1 MNRSCRDRCGNGV
14 ERRKT
19 GSPEYIHS
27 TVVKLSKLPNGEEL
41 QKKNEIARNFPVTQR
56 IVQDAKTAEYCL
68 GHQTQI
74 RIN

>member
-1 MNRSCRDRCGNGV
+1 M

-27 TVVKLSKLPNGEEL
+27 IVVELPKLPNGEEL
-41 QKKNEIARNFPVTQR
+41 QKKNEIARNFPVSQR
-56 IVQDAKTAEYCL
+56 IVQDAKTTEYYL
-68 GHQTQI
+68 GHRTQI

>member
-1 MNRSCRDRCGNGV
+1 M

-27 TVVKLSKLPNGEEL
+27 IVVKLPKLPNGQEL
-41 QKKNEIARNFPVTQR
+41 QKKKNEIARNFPVSQR